1 MKKKISL
8 FLITLLS
15 LMCLT
20 ACGDSLKVDKNT
32 VYVKKNGKIIGAS
45 VESFDK
51 NYYDTEELETY
62 INEQVDEYLSDHEKK
77 SVEVDKFSVEEGIA
91 KLNIKYAGYEDYAEF
106 NGVEMFVGTV
116 PQAMAAG
123 YNFDDTF
130 LKVEDGK
137 LGSSLG
143 RDELIEASEDS
154 KYKVVILSEKVD
166 VKVKGTVLYV
176 SEDYTSLAAKNT
188 VSIALTED
196 ALDGEELKLTY
207 IIYK

>member
-32 VYVKKNGKIIGAS
+32 IYVKKNGKIIGAS
-45 VESFDK
+45 VETFDK
-51 NYYDTEELETY
+51 NYYDAEELETY
-62 INEQVDEYLSDHEKK
+62 IEEQVDEYLSNHEKK
-77 SVEVDKFSVEEGIA
+77 SVKVDKFSVEEGIA

-176 SEDYTSLAAKNT
+176 SEDYTSLAAKDM

-207 IIYK
+207 IVYK